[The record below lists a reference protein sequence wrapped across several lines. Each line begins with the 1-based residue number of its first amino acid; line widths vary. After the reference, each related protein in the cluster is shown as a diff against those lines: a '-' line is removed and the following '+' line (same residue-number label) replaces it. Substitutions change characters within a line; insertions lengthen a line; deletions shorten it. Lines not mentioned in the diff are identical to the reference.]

1 MQIQELIDELIAPAG
16 GRLEKTVDTVK
27 AGDSSRETRHVGSCF
42 MATAEVIRKA
52 RQLGVDFL
60 ITHEP
65 TYYNHTDEDRP
76 GHPVVTAKRQLV
88 EESGLTIWRY
98 HDYIHRC
105 QPDGI
110 VEGVLEAL
118 GWPGHPQGGA
128 WVLDEPRTARQMA
141 QDIKQRLGAGAVRAT
156 GDLDTPFSLVGMAV
170 GDPGFNARVMDEIMM
185 QGISGVF
192 FFGEVSEWGVLEQVR
207 DAAAL
212 GIPMAAL
219 TCGHLISEEM
229 GMRLLAQRIA
239 KRHPELT
246 VDFIPTGEVY
256 SYL

>member
-1 MQIQELIDELIAPAG
+1 MRIQDLIDELIAQAG
-16 GRLEKTVDTVK
+16 GRLEQTVDTVK
-27 AGDSSRETRHVGSCF
+27 AGDSSRMASHVGTCF
-42 MATAEVIRKA
+42 MATAEVVRKA
-52 RQLGVDFL
+52 QALGVDFL

-65 TYYNHTDEDRP
+65 TYYNHIDEDRP
-76 GHPVVTAKRQLV
+76 GHPVVAAKRRLV

-118 GWPGHPQGGA
+118 GWSGRAQGGA
-128 WVLDEPRTARQMA
+128 WLLDEPRTARQMA
-141 QDIKQRLGAGAVRAT
+141 QDIKQRLGAEAVRAT

-170 GDPGFNARVMDEIMM
+170 GDPGFNASMMDKILM
-185 QGISGVF
+185 QGISGAF
-192 FFGEVSEWGVLEQVR
+192 FFGEVSEWGVLEQIR

-239 KRHPELT
+239 QRHPALR

-256 SYL
+256 RYL